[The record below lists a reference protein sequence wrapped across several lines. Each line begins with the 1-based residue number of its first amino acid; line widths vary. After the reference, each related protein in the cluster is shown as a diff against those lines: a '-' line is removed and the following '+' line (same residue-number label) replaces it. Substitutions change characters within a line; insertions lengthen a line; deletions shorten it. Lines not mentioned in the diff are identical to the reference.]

1 MGARTRV
8 LGLLGLDLAPAVGY
22 GGGWWGGPHTL
33 PTASPCTTTLPIPNL
48 QASPSPSRGPS
59 PKWPSLS
66 PNWQVPFNSPWQRED
81 Q

>member
-22 GGGWWGGPHTL
+22 GGGPTPSPPH
-33 PTASPCTTTLPIPNL
+33 PRVPQPC
-48 QASPSPSRGPS
+48 PSPSRGPS

-66 PNWQVPFNSPWQRED
+66 PNWQVPFHSPWQRED